1 MDKLAVIILNY
12 NGVDFL
18 KRFLPGIIKF
28 NDGYPLYVVDNKS
41 TDESLQLLKTTFSN
55 TVHCIEL
62 DENFGF
68 CGGYNIAA
76 KQIEA
81 EYYVFLNS
89 DIEVTEGWLKPLISL
104 MEDNKNIAAC
114 QPKLLDYSNK
124 DYFEYAGAGGGFI
137 DLLGYP
143 FCRGRLFQTIER
155 DYGQYDDISPVFWA
169 SGACMIIRS
178 EVFHDHGGFD
188 EDFFAHMEEID
199 LCWRIKRS
207 GHLIYYNGN
216 SMVFH
221 VGGGTLNKT
230 NPFKTYL
237 NFRNSLIA
245 LIKNEKKSGLIW
257 KVPLRLLLDL
267 ITSLKF
273 LFKDSRDDAFA
284 VLKADFHVVTR
295 IYYYFKKRERY
306 IPESQITSERYKRIV
321 VISYFI
327 LRRKFFFNLRS
338 IIPDRIVSSS

>member
-12 NGVDFL
+12 NGLDFL

-41 TDESLQLLKTTFSN
+41 TDQSIEYLKTTFSN
-55 TVHCIEL
+55 SVHCIEL

-68 CGGYNIAA
+68 CGGYNKAA

-81 EYYVFLNS
+81 EYFVFLNS
-89 DIEVTEGWLKPLISL
+89 DIEVSDGWLQPLLAL
-104 MEDNKNIAAC
+104 MDGNSNIAAC

-124 DYFEYAGAGGGFI
+124 DNFEYAGAGGGFI

-155 DYGQYDDISPVFWA
+155 DYGQYDDTMPVFWA
-169 SGACMIIRS
+169 SGACMMIRS
-178 EVFHDHGGFD
+178 GVFHDHGGFD
-188 EDFFAHMEEID
+188 EDYFAHMEEID

-207 GHLIYYNGN
+207 GQMIYYNGN
-216 SMVFH
+216 STVYH
-221 VGGGTLNKT
+221 VGGGTLNKS

-237 NFRNSLIA
+237 NFRNSFIT
-245 LIKNEKKSGLIW
+245 LIKNERKSSLIW
-257 KVPLRLLLDL
+257 KITVRLLLD
-267 ITSLKF
+267 IIAAIKF
-273 LFKDSRDDAFA
+273 LLKDSLNDAIA
-284 VLKADFHVVTR
+284 VIKADFHVIIR
-295 IYYYFKKRERY
+295 ISYYFKKRRKY
-306 IPESQITSERYKRIV
+306 INENQITAGRYKRILV
-321 VISYFI
+321 FSYYI

-338 IIPDRIVSSS
+338 IIPDRIVPSS